1 MKRRGILS
9 QTVILQHDNTS
20 LHVGNKTLEKVLDL
34 ISVLF
39 WHIMQPMV
47 VILYQRFGTTHWSH
61 FQGLRT
67 QRRKVVNSLVDIDV
81 LFNVP

>member
-1 MKRRGILS
+1 MNRRGILS

-20 LHVGNKTLEKVLDL
+20 LHMGTKTLEKILDL

-39 WHIMQPMV
+39 WHIMQPTV
-47 VILYQRFGTTHWSH
+47 VIYYQRFGTTRWSH
-61 FQGLRT
+61 FQELRT
-67 QRRKVVNSLVDIDV
+67 QRRKLVNSLVDIDI